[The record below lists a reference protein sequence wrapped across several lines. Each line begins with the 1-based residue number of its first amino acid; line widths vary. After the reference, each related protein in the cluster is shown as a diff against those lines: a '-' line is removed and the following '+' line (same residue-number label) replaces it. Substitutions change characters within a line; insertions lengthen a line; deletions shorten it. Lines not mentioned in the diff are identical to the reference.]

1 MSATKDVFN
10 AFYNL
15 VKTTES
21 DSLIR
26 EVRKNSIDVVVD
38 YNIVEVLLG
47 RDIREGQ
54 DKFEYEH
61 ELTIYT
67 DLHVEASKTGIDDTF
82 LDVREL
88 VEQAVF
94 SVANLGLSNVFL
106 VNFIEQS
113 EPDYNDQAVNSAGV
127 VRLEWMIQYN
137 VGRE

>member
-10 AFYNL
+10 AFFNL

-21 DSLIR
+21 NSLIR
-26 EVRKNSIDVVVD
+26 EVRKNSIKEVVD
-38 YNIVEVLLG
+38 YNVVEVLLG
-47 RDIREGQ
+47 QDIREGQ
-54 DKFEYEH
+54 DKFDYEH

-67 DLHVEASKTGIDDTF
+67 DLHVEASKTAIDDAF

-94 SVANLGLSNVFL
+94 SVENLGLSNVFL